1 VYHLFKGVK
10 IMAVA
15 KLKKK
20 KKTVGDWLYER
31 IQPPKGKARNRIDP
45 AIERGVKKA
54 GTWLRKKL
62 IPASSKVP
70 GQMDYPAIS
79 KVHEAEKKRRKML
92 EEMEL

>member
-1 VYHLFKGVK
+1 
-10 IMAVA
+10 MAAA
-15 KLKKK
+15 KPRKK

-31 IQPPKGKARNRIDP
+31 IQPLKGKARGRIDP

-62 IPASSKVP
+62 TPTSSKVP

-79 KVHEAEKKRRKML
+79 KAREAAKKRRKML
-92 EEMEL
+92 EEMGK